1 MVMWPLPES
10 PTRRARL
17 LMHELF
23 HRIQDDLGLP
33 ALSPPNAHLGTLEG
47 RIWLQLEWRALRQ
60 ALAPPAAPPAAR
72 RRAVEDAPLF
82 RSRRQA
88 LFPKA
93 HEEEQQRELSEGLA
107 ENNRYKLAGTY

>member
-60 ALAPPAAPPAAR
+60 ALARPEAPPAER
-72 RRAVEDAPLF
+72 RRAVENAPLV
-82 RSRRQA
+82 RLPRPA

-93 HEEEQQRELSEGLA
+93 QVDEEQQTQFNERDA
-107 ENNRYKLAGTY
+107 QDN